1 MEGQWFRDR
10 APEFAAAGAEIVG
23 ISFDRPDENKAF
35 DEAQGFGYR
44 LLSDPDRAVGEQY
57 GVTNPPDL
65 PRAPYARRFTHLIDP
80 SGTVVK
86 IYEVTDVATHPQ
98 AVLDDIR
105 RLQGAPA

>member
-1 MEGQWFRDR
+1 
-10 APEFAAAGAEIVG
+10 
-23 ISFDRPDENKAF
+23 
-35 DEAQGFGYR
+35 
-44 LLSDPDRAVGEQY
+44 
-57 GVTNPPDL
+57 VTNPPDL